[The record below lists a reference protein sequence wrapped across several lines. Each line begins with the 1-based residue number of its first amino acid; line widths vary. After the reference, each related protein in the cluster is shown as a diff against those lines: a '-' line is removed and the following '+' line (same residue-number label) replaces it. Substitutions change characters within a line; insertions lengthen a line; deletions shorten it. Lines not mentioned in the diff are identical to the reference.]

1 MRHTYVVDAWA
12 ERLSLDVPQQV
23 AQMIC
28 RRVEICLTQMTS
40 GLTIAHNLDKEDD
53 LYIIM
58 RMRIAIAADH
68 GGFALKTPLVHMLLQ
83 AGHDV
88 QDLGAY
94 NDERSDYPDFSKAVG
109 EVLQRDKADRGIVIC
124 GSGVGACV
132 AANKMRGIRACVCHD
147 TYSAHQGVEHD
158 DMNVL
163 CMGARV
169 IGPALVP
176 ELVDAFLRATFS
188 SEERHHRR
196 VGKIHNLEEKGT
208 VA

>member
-163 CMGARV
+163 VLGARV
-169 IGPALVP
+169 VGTELAYDIVRAFIGAEFNNGDRYVARLKKI
-176 ELVDAFLRATFS
+176 EAM
-188 SEERHHRR
+188 ER
-196 VGKIHNLEEKGT
+196 GACE
-208 VA
+208 